1 MTTYSI
7 SLNERSAQGQALI
20 AYLSALNV
28 KLTKLTGKKARK
40 TSMEKSL
47 EDMEHGRV
55 EKFDNADDMCKA
67 LGIE

>member
-7 SLNERSAQGQALI
+7 SLNERSATGQALI

-28 KLTKLTGKKARK
+28 KLTKLPIKNKK

-47 EDMEHGRV
+47 EDIEHGRV
-55 EKFDNADDMCKA
+55 EKFDSADDMCKA
-67 LGIE
+67 LGI